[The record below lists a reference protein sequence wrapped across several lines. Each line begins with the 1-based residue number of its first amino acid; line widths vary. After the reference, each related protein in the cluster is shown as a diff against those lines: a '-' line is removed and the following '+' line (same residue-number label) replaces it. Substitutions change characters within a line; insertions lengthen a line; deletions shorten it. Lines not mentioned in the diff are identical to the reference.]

1 MQKDSVYQWLCKRQ
15 TYIYF
20 LLSFWKLKFSITS
33 LWGQRLLEK
42 GAVSFCVSA
51 AERQFSLGLSHS
63 HSLLFLPLH
72 VPRRSLVR
80 GSWYPWLSRSCVWG
94 FCFFLQACG
103 TRTVGVKLMCE
114 TETAFCADLEDF
126 WSLIKL
132 SIHFWER
139 NNNLEKE
146 NPPGDLLSHSLCIWG
161 SCETV
166 NLVRTS
172 PSLLKE
178 K

>member
-1 MQKDSVYQWLCKRQ
+1 MFINDFAKGKLTFTFSSLSGNWSLASLPSGARGSLRRVQCLSVCPQQ
-15 TYIYF
+15 
-20 LLSFWKLKFSITS
+20 SASS
-33 LWGQRLLEK
+33 LWGFHTLTFT
-42 GAVSFCVSA
+42 AVYSTSRA
-51 AERQFSLGLSHS
+51 QKI
-63 HSLLFLPLH
+63 LP
-72 VPRRSLVR
+72 LVR
-80 GSWYPWLSRSCVWG
+80 GSWYPRLSRSCVWG

-103 TRTVGVKLMCE
+103 TGTVEVKLMGE

-146 NPPGDLLSHSLCIWG
+146 NPPGDVLSHSLCIWET
-161 SCETV
+161 CETV